1 MKLSAARPRTTTG
14 CPLVRHDEVAS
25 HSPILV
31 NLRRINMALVPLD
44 PRKNYKPV
52 PKKDRAKW
60 IENEDGEPGPKF
72 DPTAAKAPEKESD
85 KGEEKKESE

>member
-1 MKLSAARPRTTTG
+1 
-14 CPLVRHDEVAS
+14 
-25 HSPILV
+25 
-31 NLRRINMALVPLD
+31 MALVPLD

-72 DPTAAKAPEKESD
+72 DPTAAKAQEKGPEKGPETTSND
-85 KGEEKKESE
+85 EKKEEK